1 MFSKTQQMI
10 SPYSIYSM
18 EEGYIF
24 RVKPKKCTKKIV
36 HQPGLRTLLR
46 QIHPEN
52 YLQCWMETRDVFFA
66 SGFLARKQNM
76 RLMSVSIEY
85 QSPQDAFGSRQRKN
99 HMFSTVIKGNR
110 MCVCVFVKTEVC
122 WLDSLNLMFVIKTY
136 I

>member
-1 MFSKTQQMI
+1 MI
-10 SPYSIYSM
+10 SPYSIYFM

-36 HQPGLRTLLR
+36 HQPDLRTLLR